1 MTVEATQ
8 LPQAIPAASSVTIG
22 GLKIAVVDRDAAPR
36 DMIVRSRQRRST
48 GPLYYTS
55 ANGEVIARTSADP
68 ALKALFS
75 SADQIVADGQ
85 PLVTASRY
93 LCAQALPE
101 RVATTDLFHDVAK
114 LAELSGTTFYMLG
127 ASPVENDKALA
138 RVGEL
143 YPRLSIVGASHG
155 YLEGEALEIKLAEIN
170 ALAPDILWLCLGVPR
185 EQIFYR
191 DNASKL
197 TNVGIVKTAGGLFDH
212 IAGKTIRAPLWL
224 QKAGFEWLWRLLMEP
239 RRLFWRYVTTNPQA
253 VWAMLRDSR

>member
-1 MTVEATQ
+1 MTIEAVQ
-8 LPQAIPAASSVTIG
+8 LPPAIPASASVTIG
-22 GLKIAVVDRDAAPR
+22 GLIIAVVDRKDAAR
-36 DMIVRSRQRRST
+36 DMIARSRQRRSA

-68 ALKALFS
+68 SLKALFAK
-75 SADQIVADGQ
+75 ADQIVADGQ
-85 PLVTASRY
+85 PLVTASRF

-114 LAELSGTTFYMLG
+114 LAELSETTFYMLG
-127 ASPVENDKALA
+127 ASPAENDRAVA
-138 RVGEL
+138 RTRER
-143 YPRLSIVGASHG
+143 YPRLNIVGASHG
-155 YLEGEALEIKLAEIN
+155 YLEGEALEQKLAEIN

-191 DNASKL
+191 DNALKL

-224 QKAGFEWLWRLLMEP
+224 QKAGFEWLWRMLMEP
-239 RRLFWRYVTTNPQA
+239 RRLFWRYLTTNPRA